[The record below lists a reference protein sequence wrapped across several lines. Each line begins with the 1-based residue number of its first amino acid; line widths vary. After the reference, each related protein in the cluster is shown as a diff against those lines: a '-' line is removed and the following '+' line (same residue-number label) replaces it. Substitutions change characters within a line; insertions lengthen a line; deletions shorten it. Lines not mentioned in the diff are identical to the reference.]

1 MKSFIKKICLLIIIG
16 ICFSIETNAQ
26 KTFLRLYNSKNQKFE
41 KGYLYRTSDSGLVL
55 TRKGVESA
63 QIKYTEIYKIRMK
76 RSAGLTALIVGGIPI
91 TAGLVFFARNE
102 GWDGL
107 AGMVLFMEGLI
118 AGPAAGGLKA
128 LINPKPLIINGN
140 KEIWLNHKRLLDQ
153 KLQ

>member
-1 MKSFIKKICLLIIIG
+1 MKNIITVFLLMIFIQTNAQHKIFIRIYNTNNQKITKGYLQKTTDSTLTLSSKGNEIREVSIKEIKKI
-16 ICFSIETNAQ
+16 
-26 KTFLRLYNSKNQKFE
+26 RL
-41 KGYLYRTSDSGLVL
+41 
-55 TRKGVESA
+55 
-63 QIKYTEIYKIRMK
+63 K

-128 LINPKPLIINGN
+128 LINPKPLIINGDIEKWN
-140 KEIWLNHKRLLDQ
+140 SYKKILDQ
-153 KLQ
+153 KLK